1 MRPRI
6 WHATPQ
12 WQGDE
17 LRTGSPS
24 SSDHAHADALR
35 VGMVVSV
42 MSHGVSPTDVDL
54 VLLALA
60 RGLSVNGVVE
70 VHALGGV
77 GAPVPPHQIDASADQ
92 AENHC
97 GNDRNCMYLTHRG
110 REMGRGEWRGG
121 GSVNKAEQVHG
132 NERHREENRH
142 AEERKGPQSLQ
153 DFFFKQLLV
162 M

>member
-1 MRPRI
+1 
-6 WHATPQ
+6 
-12 WQGDE
+12 
-17 LRTGSPS
+17 
-24 SSDHAHADALR
+24 
-35 VGMVVSV
+35 

-110 REMGRGEWRGG
+110 REMGRGEGRGG

-142 AEERKGPQSLQ
+142 EEERKGRGGAVILRI
-153 DFFFKQLLV
+153 L
-162 M
+162 

>member
-1 MRPRI
+1 
-6 WHATPQ
+6 
-12 WQGDE
+12 
-17 LRTGSPS
+17 
-24 SSDHAHADALR
+24 
-35 VGMVVSV
+35 MVVSV

-110 REMGRGEWRGG
+110 REMGRGEGG
-121 GSVNKAEQVHG
+121 GGGQC
-132 NERHREENRH
+132 
-142 AEERKGPQSLQ
+142 
-153 DFFFKQLLV
+153 
-162 M
+162 